1 MSSDFAG
8 QGDSKELQELD
19 YEYIIQHKVDFGIYR
34 IHTDAI
40 KENLIPPELT
50 ARQVS
55 LVYANVSQ
63 LVCLS
68 NLENLNAVF
77 INEGLSQAERLAKL
91 NSIAISQMSV
101 LTGDH
106 RILQLESAE
115 DKQQYTRIY
124 RPL

>member
-50 ARQVS
+50 AR
-55 LVYANVSQ
+55 
-63 LVCLS
+63 
-68 NLENLNAVF
+68 LENLNVVF

-91 NSIAISQMSV
+91 NSIAISQMRV
-101 LTGDH
+101 LTEDH

-115 DKQQYTRIY
+115 DKQQ
-124 RPL
+124 